1 MRINSPDVSQLP
13 NDPRTEAHANPAA
26 SAPGPTRSIALLN
39 QKGGV
44 GKTTTTAN
52 IAAAIARAGR
62 RVLLLDLDPQAHLT
76 LHFGV
81 EVSTPEGNRPTVYDL
96 LLDDLIRIEDVAV
109 EARPNLLLIPAH
121 VDLAAAEMELAVEVD
136 RHHRLRR
143 KLAESTAASLAEF
156 IFIDCPPSLGLL
168 TLNALAAVKE
178 VIVPMQAHFLALQG
192 LSKLLET
199 VRLVSNEVNPGLRV
213 NGVALCMFEGN
224 TKLATE
230 VVADLNAFFESAKGQ
245 PVPWRNCRI
254 LRPVIRRNIK
264 LAESPSFGQSI
275 FEYDPSCPGAAD
287 YQAMAENLI
296 REWDAFLARRS
307 SPGVAVRPMSPAASA
322 GAAFPPDKT
331 AMAP

>member
-1 MRINSPDVSQLP
+1 MRINSPAVSQLP
-13 NDPRTEAHANPAA
+13 PDTRTEAHANTSA
-26 SAPGPTRSIALLN
+26 SASGPTRSIALLN

-52 IAAAIARAGR
+52 LAAAIARAGR
-62 RVLLLDLDPQAHLT
+62 RVLLIDLDPQAHLT

-96 LLDDLIRIEDVAV
+96 LLDDMIRIEDVAV

-121 VDLAAAEMELAVEVD
+121 VDLAAAEMELATAPD

-143 KLAESTAASLAEF
+143 KLAQSAAAISSEF
-156 IFIDCPPSLGLL
+156 MFIDCPPSLGLL

-199 VRLVSNEVNPGLRV
+199 VRLVSNDVNPGLRV

-230 VVADLNAFFESAKGQ
+230 VVADLNAFFETAKGQ

-275 FEYDPSCPGAAD
+275 FEYDPACPGAVD
-287 YQAMAENLI
+287 YQAMADNLI
-296 REWDAFLARRS
+296 REWDAFLARRNSPSVAIRATSPSSAASVGS
-307 SPGVAVRPMSPAASA
+307 SPEETSILP
-322 GAAFPPDKT
+322 
-331 AMAP
+331 